1 MIFGYVPSRR
11 LGKSLGVNN
20 LPEKICSYSCI
31 YCQIGRTK
39 KITIERREFYK
50 PEMIREDVEKALKDM
65 KVDYITF
72 VPNGEP
78 TLDINLGRS
87 AEMLKDLG
95 KIAVIS
101 NSSLIWREDVR
112 HDLNIFDLVSLKL
125 DTTNEELWRRINRP
139 HRDLELDKILE
150 GMLKFSEDYDGTLI
164 TETMLLEG
172 FEYDFE
178 GIANFLNELKPDKAY
193 ISIPIRPPAERWVR
207 PANPYTIM
215 KAYEFFS
222 KFVKVELLT
231 DYEDLNFGFSGDAK
245 KDLLSITSVHPL
257 REEAVLEILKKD
269 KANFDVVKE
278 LLEEGKLEIREFGGK
293 RFYIRKSSDQI

>member
-20 LPEKICSYSCI
+20 LPEKLCSYSCV

-39 KITIERREFYK
+39 NLTIERRAFYK
-50 PEMIREDVEKALKDM
+50 PEEIRKAVENVLKE

-87 AEMLKDLG
+87 AEILKDLG
-95 KIAVIS
+95 KVAVIS
-101 NSSLIWREDVR
+101 NSSLIWMEDVR
-112 HDLNIFDLVSLKL
+112 HDLSFFDLVSLKL
-125 DTTNEELWRRINRP
+125 DTTNERLWRRINRP
-139 HRDLELDKILE
+139 HRDLKLDKILE
-150 GMLKFSEDYDGTLI
+150 GMLEFSRNYSGTLI
-164 TETMLLEG
+164 TETMLLDG

-178 GIANFLNELKPDKAY
+178 NIANFLRELKPDRAY
-193 ISIPIRPPAERWVR
+193 ISIPIRPPAERWVK
-207 PANPYTIM
+207 PANPYVVM
-215 KAYEFFS
+215 KAYEVFS
-222 KFVKVELLT
+222 KYVKVDLLT

-245 KDLLSITSVHPL
+245 RDLLSITSVHPL

-269 KANFDVVKE
+269 NADFSVVEE
-278 LLEEGKLEIREFGGK
+278 LINEGKLEVREFGGK
-293 RFYIRKSSDQI
+293 RFYVRRR

>member
-11 LGKSLGVNN
+11 LGRSLGVNN
-20 LPEKICSYSCI
+20 LPEKLCSYSCV

-39 KITIERREFYK
+39 HLTIERREFYK
-50 PEMIREDVEKALKDM
+50 PEEIRKAVENALKE

-95 KIAVIS
+95 KVAVIS

-112 HDLNIFDLVSLKL
+112 QDLNVFDLVSLKL
-125 DTTNEELWRRINRP
+125 DTTNERLWRRINRP
-139 HRDLELDKILE
+139 HRDLKLDKILE
-150 GMLKFSEDYDGTLI
+150 GMLEFSGNYGGTLI
-164 TETMLLEG
+164 TETMLLDG

-178 GIANFLNELKPDKAY
+178 SIANFLKELKPNKAY
-193 ISIPIRPPAERWVR
+193 ISIPIRPPAEKWVK
-207 PANPYTIM
+207 PAKPYVVM
-215 KAYEFFS
+215 KAYEVFS
-222 KFVKVELLT
+222 KYVKVDLLT

-245 KDLLSITSVHPL
+245 RDLLSITSVHPL

-269 KANFDVVKE
+269 KADFSVVEE
-278 LLEEGKLEIREFGGK
+278 LLEEGKLEVKEFGGK
-293 RFYIRKSSDQI
+293 RFYVRKFC